1 MLQSLE
7 VAFSEPRSRAAPG
20 NHHVKYSVRCSK
32 PGPIFD
38 EGRGHCNDYLQKEC
52 R

>member
-7 VAFSEPRSRAAPG
+7 IAFSEPRSRAAPD
-20 NHHVKYSVRCSK
+20 NHHVKYSVRCGK
-32 PGPIFD
+32 PGSIFD
-38 EGRGHCNDYLQKEC
+38 KGRGYRNDYLQKKC